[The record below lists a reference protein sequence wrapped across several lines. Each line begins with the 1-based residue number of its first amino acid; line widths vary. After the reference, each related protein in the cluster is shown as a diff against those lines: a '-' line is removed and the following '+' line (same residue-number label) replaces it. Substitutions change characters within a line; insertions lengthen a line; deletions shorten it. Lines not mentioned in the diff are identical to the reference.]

1 MSRLCLFLFLFVF
14 VGGLVAGCASSSVS
28 RPSPASIKVGM
39 ICSCSGPEAAA
50 VGATGTVIQA
60 WAKYV
65 NANGGLNGYPV
76 DVIVK
81 DDDLNPALSV
91 REAKELV
98 TQDHIVA
105 MVGETSQVDTAWA
118 DYIERAGVPVVG
130 GISQEPPFLTNP
142 DFFPSG
148 AQLAQVIGIAALAKL
163 SGKTHLGV
171 LYCAESPI
179 CAEVVP
185 VTQAA
190 SRMFGL
196 KFSAAKILATAPSYA
211 APCLA
216 AKSAGVD
223 SMWVADASPVVLRF
237 VAACVQQGYAPL
249 QLGEIPSATNAWLT
263 DKDTKG
269 MLLTG
274 PNANPF
280 DPSLP
285 AVKIFRDALDKY
297 APGLVTSSSFAWPT
311 ILAWTGGMLFDAAA
325 TAAHLTPSS
334 HPADVKRGL
343 YALRNETLDG
353 LAPPLN
359 FAPGPPKFVPC
370 YFTEEVLDGRFASLA
385 GGKPTCL
392 SPAEAKSL
400 VAALKS

>member
-1 MSRLCLFLFLFVF
+1 
-14 VGGLVAGCASSSVS
+14 
-28 RPSPASIKVGM
+28 M
-39 ICSCSGPEAAA
+39 ICSCSGPEAANEA
-50 VGATGTVIQA
+50 ATGTVIQA

-65 NANGGLNGYPV
+65 NAHGGINGYPV

-98 TQDHIVA
+98 TEDHIVA

-118 DYIERAGVPVVG
+118 NYIEKDGVPVVG

-148 AQLAQVIGIAALAKL
+148 AQDAQVIGIAALTKL
-163 SGKTHLGV
+163 AGKTRLDV

-179 CAEVVP
+179 CAQVVP

-190 SRMFGL
+190 ANLFGL

-216 AKSAGVD
+216 ARGAGVNA
-223 SMWVADASPVVLRF
+223 MWVADASPVVLRF
-237 VAACVQQGYAPL
+237 VAACVQQGYNP
-249 QLGEIPSATNAWLT
+249 QQVGEIPSATNAWLT
-263 DKDTKG
+263 DKDVSG

-285 AVKIFRDALDKY
+285 AVKTFQDALDKY
-297 APGLVTSSSFAWPT
+297 APGLVGSTSFAWGT
-311 ILAWTGGMLFDAAA
+311 ILPWSGGMLFEAAA
-325 TAAHLTPSS
+325 KAAHLTPSS
-334 HPADVKRGL
+334 TPADVKRGL

-359 FAPGPPKFVPC
+359 FAPGTPKFVPC
-370 YFTEEVLDGRFASLA
+370 YFTEEVRAGRFASLS

-392 SPAEAKSL
+392 RSAQAKSL
-400 VAALKS
+400 TAALRS